1 MSRAQQASS
10 QTPVS
15 PLPVMTPG
23 TAETAGTEG
32 VREPGKGQAVAPALS
47 APDVTFTRVAARD
60 VARLVERI
68 CEEAD
73 ENPGAEFEIAWRI
86 VES

>member
-1 MSRAQQASS
+1 
-10 QTPVS
+10 V
-15 PLPVMTPG
+15 
-23 TAETAGTEG
+23 
-32 VREPGKGQAVAPALS
+32 
-47 APDVTFTRVAARD
+47 PDIPFTRVAARD

-73 ENPGAEFEIAWRI
+73 ENPDAEFEIAWRI